1 MMKNRNSQTSFS
13 AVSWRQY
20 FDSKED
26 LEVSK
31 SSFRVYRKGVD
42 GPLILFLH
50 GGGFSALSW
59 AQLTK
64 CVTERVRCQCLAFD
78 LRGHGDTRTP
88 DDTDLSAETLSNDI
102 RHLILSLY
110 PSEAPPIIMVGHSM
124 GGAIAVHAAYRRL
137 LPSLVG
143 IVVIDV
149 VEGSAMEALNHMRLF
164 LKSRPSSFA
173 SLEKAI
179 EWCYRSSH
187 IRNLE
192 SARVS
197 FPGQVVNAETGR
209 TAVAEMD
216 AAAEDA
222 KAERLASER
231 LFQRPINAE
240 SIAEEEEEEE
250 PEGRRAKPQV
260 APVLSSNTTTPL
272 PPPVATPKRYVWRI
286 DLAGTEGH
294 WRGWFKDMT
303 EMFLSVSEA
312 KLLLLAGVDRLDKNM
327 TIAHMQGKFQ
337 MHVLQRAGHAVH
349 EDVPEQV
356 ADCLCTYL
364 TRNRFAEPL
373 SGNSLR
379 VMPSC

>member
-1 MMKNRNSQTSFS
+1 MMKNRNSQMSFS
-13 AVSWRQY
+13 PTSWRDY

-59 AQLTK
+59 ANLTK

-124 GGAIAVHAAYRRL
+124 GGAVAVHAAFRRL

-187 IRNLE
+187 VRNLE

-197 FPGQVVNAETGR
+197 FPGQVVNAETR
-209 TAVAEMD
+209 LTAVAEMD
-216 AAAEDA
+216 AVAEGA

-231 LFQRPINAE
+231 LQQRSLHAE
-240 SIAEEEEEEE
+240 SIAEEEAEEEQE
-250 PEGRRAKPQV
+250 VRRETPPKPPAV
-260 APVLSSNTTTPL
+260 SSNSPASVAA
-272 PPPVATPKRYVWRI
+272 PPRRYVWRI
-286 DLAGTEGH
+286 DLASTECH

-356 ADCLCTYL
+356 AECLCTYL

-373 SGNSLR
+373 SGYNLR
-379 VMPSC
+379 VMPTC